1 MMYGVMIVWVFVLL
15 ISGSAAAQP
24 APPTLELP
32 GCSEL
37 TAGPGARACV
47 PVRLEGR
54 GASCGASV
62 GLMLQYDTAVLR
74 LPGGAANVQLGEA
87 LTGGQSLIA
96 QVHEDLQTGTGSVQV
111 AITPPLRFP
120 IPPIPDGEL
129 CKVCFTV
136 EQGAPSGCSSIIF
149 VPGQV
154 DVGDCQGLNIPV
166 DRPAGGGVQ
175 AGCEPAPEQCTGGV
189 DEDCDG
195 LIDCEDPDCNTDPPL
210 TALERKVIQE
220 PPVFAFRGKG
230 KRGERCQTISMCS

>member
-1 MMYGVMIVWVFVLL
+1 MSPGP
-15 ISGSAAAQP
+15 GSAAAQP
-24 APPTLELP
+24 ASPTLVLP
-32 GCSEL
+32 GCSGL
-37 TAGPGARACV
+37 TAGPDTRVCV

-54 GASCGASV
+54 GASCGGSV
-62 GLMLQYDTAVLR
+62 GFTLQYDTAMLR
-74 LPGGAANVQLGEA
+74 LPGSAADVQLGEA

-149 VPGQV
+149 VPDQV

-166 DRPAGGGVQ
+166 DQPTDGGVQ
-175 AGCEPAPEQCTGGV
+175 GGY
-189 DEDCDG
+189 
-195 LIDCEDPDCNTDPPL
+195 
-210 TALERKVIQE
+210 
-220 PPVFAFRGKG
+220 
-230 KRGERCQTISMCS
+230 